1 MISNVKEQQR
11 VIVEPSDWE
20 LVQKC
25 HSGETGPFQE
35 LVARYHQKVFMVI
48 LGILNHREDALE
60 VAQETFYK
68 AFRKIRGF
76 RSGSAFYT
84 WLYRIAVNQCIDFQ
98 RRQKRSATE
107 LRESMDELPDNRG
120 NIGRNPHDA
129 LQSREFIDGLFA
141 ALDELTPDHKAV
153 IVLRAIEGL
162 SYKDI
167 SEILGC
173 SEGTVMSRLH
183 YARKNLEQKLAPF
196 L

>member
-1 MISNVKEQQR
+1 M
-11 VIVEPSDWE
+11 EPSDWE

-25 HSGETGPFQE
+25 RSGEMEAFQE
-35 LVARYHQKVFMVI
+35 LAARYYQKVFMVI

-60 VAQETFYK
+60 VAQETFCK
-68 AFRKIRGF
+68 AHRKIRGF
-76 RSGSAFYT
+76 RGGAAFYT

-98 RRQKRSATE
+98 RRQKRSPTE
-107 LRESMDELPDNRG
+107 LTEAMDELPDDRG
-120 NIGRNPHDA
+120 DFGKDPHDA
-129 LQSREFIDGLFA
+129 LQSKEFIHRLFS

-183 YARKNLEQKLAPF
+183 YARRNLEEKLASF